1 MNGRVYREGEVFQPS
16 CKIQCQCLDGGFN
29 CIPLCQEDVRLP
41 TPDCP
46 FPRRVEIPGKC
57 CPEWICESQDQHLL
71 QDARAGKMQGS
82 SREGMPMQVS
92 GDGPF
97 TPGCETSA
105 GDTSRF
111 AATQGYACSTT
122 GQWHHHLLQ
131 PALHLPRYLPA
142 RNGARPPGPLEA
154 RGPRAALTAL
164 LSAEMW
170 YGVFLWALVSSLAFH
185 VPAALLA
192 LFTLRHHK
200 YGRFM
205 SVSVLLMGIVGP
217 ITAGTLTSTASA

>member
-122 GQWHHHLLQ
+122 GHLHSTWLQ
-131 PALHLPRYLPA
+131 PPFPPLHVLSCSPRGSVPTAAIPLPGVGHGVERLLGHLRRGLCHPRVQPEPLLPAGDPEAALHGQTL
-142 RNGARPPGPLEA
+142 PGPA
-154 RGPRAALTAL
+154 G
-164 LSAEMW
+164 S
-170 YGVFLWALVSSLAFH
+170 
-185 VPAALLA
+185 VPS
-192 LFTLRHHK
+192 
-200 YGRFM
+200 GE
-205 SVSVLLMGIVGP
+205 
-217 ITAGTLTSTASA
+217 

>member
-57 CPEWICESQDQHLL
+57 CPEWICESQDQHPL
-71 QDARAGKMQGS
+71 QDARAGKMQGN

-122 GQWHHHLLQ
+122 GHLHSTWLQ
-131 PALHLPRYLPA
+131 PPFPPPCPFLQPPGQCPHCCDSPA
-142 RNGARPPGPLEA
+142 RSGARRGAPARPP
-154 RGPRAALTAL
+154 AA
-164 LSAEMW
+164 
-170 YGVFLWALVSSLAFH
+170 WALP
-185 VPAALLA
+185 PACPTRTA
-192 LFTLRHHK
+192 
-200 YGRFM
+200 
-205 SVSVLLMGIVGP
+205 
-217 ITAGTLTSTASA
+217 TAGWRPRGGSAWSDPARPCRQRSQR